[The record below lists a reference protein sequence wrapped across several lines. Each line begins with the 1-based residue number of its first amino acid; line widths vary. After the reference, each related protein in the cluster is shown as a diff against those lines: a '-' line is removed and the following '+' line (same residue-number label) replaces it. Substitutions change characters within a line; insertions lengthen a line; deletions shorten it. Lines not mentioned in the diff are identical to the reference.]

1 MQLITKNK
9 AISTSWRS
17 TRTMAFALNVGGG
30 GGDVGGGDGDDA
42 FVVLLLLLLL
52 LASLWPSADPSA
64 GGSRVWAA
72 GAGKC
77 NSLGLLSCNAQVWLL
92 LLLLLLL
99 T

>member
-17 TRTMAFALNVGGG
+17 TRTMAFALNVRGG
-30 GGDVGGGDGDDA
+30 GGGDGDDA

-52 LASLWPSADPSA
+52 LLLLASLWPCADPSA

-77 NSLGLLSCNAQVWLL
+77 NSLGLLNPSSPRS
-92 LLLLLLL
+92 
-99 T
+99 

>member
-1 MQLITKNK
+1 
-9 AISTSWRS
+9 
-17 TRTMAFALNVGGG
+17 MAFALNVGGG

-52 LASLWPSADPSA
+52 LLLVVASLWPCADTSA

-77 NSLGLLSCNAQVWLL
+77 NSLGLLNPSSPRS
-92 LLLLLLL
+92 
-99 T
+99 

>member
-17 TRTMAFALNVGGG
+17 TRTMAFALNVRGG

-52 LASLWPSADPSA
+52 LLLLASLWPCADPSA

-72 GAGKC
+72 GAGK
-77 NSLGLLSCNAQVWLL
+77 
-92 LLLLLLL
+92 
-99 T
+99 